1 MLETLILSALT
12 HKTQTIYGIRKYI
25 IDVFGIYT
33 KPSLGAIHPA
43 IQRLVKNEFI
53 VVTKRFSDGGQKTL
67 FHQLTSKGKEHFE
80 QLFSEINSKTLPK
93 INSEIMM
100 KIIMLNQI
108 DNNDI
113 KENFFKSAMRAID
126 LASFDVKNF
135 LTNNSNPLV
144 ETSASITLKEFSD
157 LKYHL
162 ELLKKEV

>member
-12 HKTQTIYGIRKYI
+12 HKAQTIYGIRKYI

-43 IQRLVKNEFI
+43 IQRLVKNEF
-53 VVTKRFSDGGQKTL
+53 VTVTKSFSEGGQKTL
-67 FHQLTSKGKEHFE
+67 FHQLTAKGKEYFVE
-80 QLFSEINSKTLPK
+80 TFSQINSTTLPK
-93 INSEIMM
+93 INCEIKM

-108 DNNDI
+108 ETQDVKDT
-113 KENFFKSAMRAID
+113 FFKSAMKAID
-126 LASFDVKNF
+126 LASFDIKNF
-135 LTNNSNPLV
+135 LSNNSNSLA

-162 ELLKKEV
+162 ELLRKEV